1 MCIYARG
8 RSGQTDGGIDMRLM
22 DQYLSLFT
30 GRAAS
35 GSADGKFDA
44 VGALMLDS
52 PGALL
57 RGAADKVARRL

>member
-1 MCIYARG
+1 
-8 RSGQTDGGIDMRLM
+8 MRLM